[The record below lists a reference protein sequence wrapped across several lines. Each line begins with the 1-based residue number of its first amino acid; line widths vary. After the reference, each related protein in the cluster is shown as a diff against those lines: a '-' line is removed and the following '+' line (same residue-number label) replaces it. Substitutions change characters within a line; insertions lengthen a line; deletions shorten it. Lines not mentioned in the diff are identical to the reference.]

1 MRITFDRPLIWRR
14 ATAVLTLAVA
24 LLVLAVFFR
33 QQILSR
39 FDHLSGD
46 RYDGVIQVALLE
58 HWFNVFRGWSHW
70 NSPNYFYPYPNTLSY
85 NEGLFLNGVL
95 YSFFRALS
103 FDVFLANEL
112 VNMVIKSVGFFGF
125 LAAARRMLKLPF
137 EWALLGAAIFT
148 LSNNSFMQLSHAQL
162 LSVSLAPIESL
173 LLYEATQ
180 ALLSQQQ
187 RRLFVFGSL
196 GALLFAAW
204 MMSCLYT
211 AWFFAVFVLVAVVFQ
226 LLLRGVPGLR
236 QLGQAALAN
245 KGALLGIAAVAAL
258 ALLPFVSVYLGAG
271 KQRPWSE
278 ILFYIPSLFD
288 SFNVGT
294 GNVVFGEMIAS
305 LHAGCQMCDLGSS
318 EREAG
323 IAPALL
329 VLAGMCILDIFRRRL
344 ALPEDVKTVLIGI
357 AAASLVL
364 WLLSIRFDQDT
375 GWVWLYQYLPG
386 GGGLRVVSRIFLLL
400 ALPATALAVW
410 YLSRS
415 SWSPLVLLAISALLL
430 AEEVNRTPITTLDR
444 HLLLDRVSGVPPV
457 PAECRAFFTTAS
469 PDTVDGDAS
478 FPVGALYPHNVDAML
493 IAELA
498 HLPTINGFASFNPQ
512 DWNFASPTAT
522 DYLLR
527 VQAYAKAHQLH
538 GLCQLDLADK
548 RWHTRPVYLATKT
561 RLGYWDL
568 ASKQIPAERLRGFGP
583 AEPFGRWTEGREASF
598 QYSLPEP
605 PKRDTLSLK
614 INLITAMVND
624 QHSQRVLVSVN
635 GGEKHEF
642 VFKTTARASIALTVP
657 APAGTQ
663 GEIRMELPD
672 AVSPRVLGINAD
684 PRQLAIGVKSIEIE

>member
-1 MRITFDRPLIWRR
+1 MGRR
-14 ATAVLTLAVA
+14 VTVLLTLAVA

-33 QQILSR
+33 QQIHSH
-39 FDHLSGD
+39 FGYLSGD

-70 NSPNYFYPYPNTLSY
+70 SSPNYFYPYPNTLGY

-103 FDVFLANEL
+103 FDAFLANEL

-162 LSVSLAPIESL
+162 LSVSLAPLEAL
-173 LLYEATQ
+173 LIYNAAQ
-180 ALLSQQQ
+180 ALLALQS
-187 RRLFVFGSL
+187 RRLFVSGSL
-196 GALLFAAW
+196 AALLFAGW

-211 AWFFAVFVLVAVVFQ
+211 AWFFAVFALIAVLFQ
-226 LLLRGVPGLR
+226 LLLRGLPGLK
-236 QLGQAALAN
+236 QLGQAVADN
-245 KGALLGIAAVAAL
+245 KVALLGIAAVAAL
-258 ALLPFVSVYLGAG
+258 SLLPFISVYLGSG

-278 ILFYIPSLFD
+278 ILFYVPSLFD

-294 GNVVFGEMIAS
+294 GNAVFGDMIAS
-305 LHAGCQMCDLGSS
+305 LHAGCEMCDLGSG

-323 IAPALL
+323 IAPVLL
-329 VLAGMCILDIFRRRL
+329 LLAGMCILDIFKRQL
-344 ALPEDVKTVLIGI
+344 PLPEEVKTIMVGI

-375 GWVWLYQYLPG
+375 GWAWLYQYLPG
-386 GGGLRVVSRIFLLL
+386 GSGLRVVSRIFLLL
-400 ALPATALAVW
+400 TLPATALAVW

-415 SWSPLVLLAISALLL
+415 SWSPLVLLAVSALLL
-430 AEEVNRTPITTLDR
+430 AEEVNHSPITTLDR
-444 HLLLDRVSGVPPV
+444 HLLLDRVSGMPPA

-469 PDTVDGDAS
+469 PDTVDGDTS
-478 FPVGALYPHNVDAML
+478 FPVGAMYPHNVDAML
-493 IAELA
+493 IAELV
-498 HLPTINGFASFNPQ
+498 HLPTINGFASFNPK
-512 DWNFASPTAT
+512 DWNFASPAAP

-527 VQAYAKAHQLH
+527 VQAYAKAHQLQ
-538 GLCQLDLADK
+538 GLCQLDLVDK
-548 RWHTRPVYLATKT
+548 RWHTKPVYLASKT

-583 AEPFGRWTEGREASF
+583 AETFGRWTEGREASF
-598 QYSLPEP
+598 QYALPEHA
-605 PKRDTLSLK
+605 KRDTLSLK

-624 QHSQRVLVSVN
+624 QHSQRVLVSVD

-642 VFKTTARASIALTVP
+642 VFKSNARASIALTVP
-657 APAGTQ
+657 APTGTQ
-663 GEIRMELPD
+663 GEIHMELPD
-672 AVSPRVLGINAD
+672 AVSPRELGINAD